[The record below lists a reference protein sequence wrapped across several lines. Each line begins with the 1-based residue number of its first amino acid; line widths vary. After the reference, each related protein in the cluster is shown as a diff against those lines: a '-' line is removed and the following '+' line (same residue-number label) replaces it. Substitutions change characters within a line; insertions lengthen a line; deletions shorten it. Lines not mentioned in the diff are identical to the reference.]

1 MDRWS
6 TSVDLYCERTDPSFW
21 AEPVNAL
28 TNAAFLIA
36 AAVALVH
43 WSQDGRRDWPALALI
58 VIAALVGI
66 GSFIFHTVA
75 TRGAALFDTIPIAVF
90 IYGYLFVALR
100 RFVGA
105 GLVVALAVLLAFAAL
120 SQGLAAVVPRGFM
133 NGSYYYLPALAA
145 LLAIG
150 GLTAD
155 RSRRRMLFLAAGVFT
170 LSVAFRT
177 VDIAVCA
184 AFPLGTHFLWHSL
197 NGVVLYLLL
206 RALAG
211 GTAPG

>member
-1 MDRWS
+1 
-6 TSVDLYCERTDPSFW
+6 
-21 AEPVNAL
+21 
-28 TNAAFLIA
+28 
-36 AAVALVH
+36 
-43 WSQDGRRDWPALALI
+43 
-58 VIAALVGI
+58 
-66 GSFIFHTVA
+66 
-75 TRGAALFDTIPIAVF
+75 LFDTIPIAVF

-100 RFVGA
+100 RFAGA

-120 SQGLAAVVPRGFM
+120 SHALAAFVPRGFM

-150 GLTAD
+150 WLTAD
-155 RSRRRMLFLAAGVFT
+155 ASGRRTLFLAAGVFT

-177 VDIAVCA
+177 IDIAVCA

-206 RALAG
+206 RALDSSRVMPGRAG
-211 GTAPG
+211 AVVR